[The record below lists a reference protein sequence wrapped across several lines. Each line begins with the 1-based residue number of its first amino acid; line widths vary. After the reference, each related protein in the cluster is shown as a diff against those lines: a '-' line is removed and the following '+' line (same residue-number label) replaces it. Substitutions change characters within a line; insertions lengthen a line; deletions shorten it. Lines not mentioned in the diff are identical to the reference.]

1 VEYSGRFLLANMVKY
16 IHNMSIIRT
25 SRVLY
30 KDKLAFWL
38 SNFSFLFILA
48 TWVLFLV
55 KRIKHDPLSVLHY
68 NIYAGIDILGN
79 WSWLYIMPALVLLVS
94 VIDFL
99 LAVLLWTKVR
109 VMSYFLLAT
118 IMLINIFMFL
128 FLYNILNYN
137 L

>member
-1 VEYSGRFLLANMVKY
+1 
-16 IHNMSIIRT
+16 MSIIRT

-38 SNFSFLFILA
+38 TNVSFLFILA
-48 TWVLFLV
+48 TWALFFV
-55 KRIKHDPLSVLHY
+55 KKIKHDPLAVLHF
-68 NIYAGIDILGN
+68 NIYAGIDTLGP
-79 WSWLYIMPALVLLVS
+79 WHWLYTWPAIVLVIS
-94 VIDFL
+94 VIDFV
-99 LAVLLWTKVR
+99 LAVLLWTRVR

-118 IMLINIFMFL
+118 IMIINIFMFL

>member
-1 VEYSGRFLLANMVKY
+1 
-16 IHNMSIIRT
+16 MSIIRT

-38 SNFSFLFILA
+38 INVSLLFTIA
-48 TWVLFLV
+48 VIALFFF
-55 KRIKHDPLSVLHY
+55 KRIKPDPLAVLHY
-68 NIYAGIDILGN
+68 NIYAGIDILGP
-79 WSWLYIMPALVLLVS
+79 WYWLWLMPIIIFVVS
-94 VIDFL
+94 ILDFW
-99 LAVLLWTKVR
+99 LATLLWTKVR
-109 VMSYFLLAT
+109 VMSYFLLTT